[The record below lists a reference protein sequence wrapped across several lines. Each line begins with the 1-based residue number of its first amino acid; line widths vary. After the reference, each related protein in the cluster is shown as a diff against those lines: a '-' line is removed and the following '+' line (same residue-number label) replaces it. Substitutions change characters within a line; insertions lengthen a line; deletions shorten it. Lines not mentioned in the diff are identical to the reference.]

1 MSEADTQSH
10 ILKEHLDY
18 VNRRHKGT
26 FSCIHCFD
34 DPDCGDYASRE
45 SLWKHCLENH
55 SRWFPTSSDKL
66 LRYREA
72 YEDVCYRAAK
82 VKSTNPVDHVN
93 GKLAPSESVFASSNP
108 PGPVVSSRIQDL
120 VPEPNE
126 SLSSPYDQDDGEI
139 HLELPSA
146 HPASHYTDSFD
157 SVTNHEDNLH
167 NSSSLHDPL
176 INNEDDLPSSAR
188 HQADIAGEPLKVAA
202 GLPWRQRLPHVEVT
216 HNHIPLHSYLC
227 DSSNLPSNYR
237 DDTSHNSNYRDST
250 RDDDSCKIDV
260 AISYGPRAGF
270 YSGISNLFN
279 RNKNKIREA
288 SSDQT
293 DIPAEHAKLAS
304 DVLSKHQ
311 HALIGSPKAYS
322 ESSIRTERGKPIE
335 PPRRISQLD
344 IMPISQGLLVT
355 EGKEIYAGLTGQGRP
370 RGSKHKGAVG
380 LRHRENPCIFSL
392 NAKPRENRRKVL
404 RVRIN
409 GQDHL
414 TCPDSGSE
422 KNIISKACAVEHG
435 FRIRRKTKDIKR
447 FEVGNGDIV
456 WSIGRVLETVG
467 LPGSPLWQKKRRF
480 YVLEDCPVP
489 LVMGMK
495 FLKEAEI
502 LTKYR
507 HLLENCPAEISNIPS
522 LLWIGS
528 PRSRI
533 RCTIDGR
540 KLEAVAD
547 TGSDLNLMSLEC
559 AAREGFRIDARIEAR
574 TTILLGNNK
583 KIETLGQ
590 VYVSNLTLDWREP
603 ESDLPEQSPH
613 APATD
618 EPLEPDGHGSAD
630 PSHRDGDDDLYT
642 IFHVVKHLPCEV
654 VFGQKFLDDRDAFNK
669 WPELLDIPPTKW
681 SRQFGKRQQQFE
693 FKIYISEGFSFRN
706 FLTKRKPAVDVREQ
720 HESNW
725 HNELHRRSKN
735 TEEKIGLLPLGEQ
748 DAARRSEAKK
758 VRDWHFAHA
767 RCQFCNS
774 RSAT

>member
-1 MSEADTQSH
+1 MSEADTQSRNR
-10 ILKEHLDY
+10 KEHLDY
-18 VNRRHKGT
+18 ANQRYKGT
-26 FSCIHCFD
+26 YGFSYWFSD
-34 DPDCGDYASRE
+34 SNCGDYASLE
-45 SLWKHCLENH
+45 SLWGHHLKIH
-55 SRWFPTSSDKL
+55 RQSSDKL
-66 LRYREA
+66 SRHWKPYKDVRYIP
-72 YEDVCYRAAK
+72 AK
-82 VKSTNPVDHVN
+82 DKGTKPVYYVY

-108 PGPVVSSRIQDL
+108 PGPVVSSRSKGL
-120 VPEPNE
+120 PHAPEPNE
-126 SLSSPYDQDDGEI
+126 SLSPTYNQDYGKI

-146 HPASHYTDSFD
+146 RPASHHTDPFD
-157 SVTNHEDNLH
+157 STTNHEDKLH
-167 NSSSLHDPL
+167 NSSSLHD
-176 INNEDDLPSSAR
+176 
-188 HQADIAGEPLKVAA
+188 IAGEPLKPTAS
-202 GLPWRQRLPHVEVT
+202 LPWRQRLPLDEVT
-216 HNHIPLHSYLC
+216 DHHIPLHGYLC

-237 DDTSHNSNYRDST
+237 DDTSHDSNYRDST
-250 RDDDSCKIDV
+250 RDDDSCKIDI

-279 RNKNKIREA
+279 RDENKIREA

-293 DIPAEHAKLAS
+293 DIPAENAKLSS
-304 DVLSKHQ
+304 DVLSKQQ
-311 HALIGSPKAYS
+311 HAMFSTPKTYS
-322 ESSIRTERGKPIE
+322 ESSLRSELSKPIE
-335 PPRRISQLD
+335 PPGLISQLD
-344 IMPISQGLLVT
+344 IKPISQELFVT
-355 EGKEIYAGLTGQGRP
+355 EEKEISAGPTGQGRS
-370 RGSKHKGAVG
+370 RGSRHKGAVC
-380 LRHRENPCIFSL
+380 LRHRENPYIFPL

-404 RVRIN
+404 RVRVN

-414 TCPDSGSE
+414 ACPDSGSE

-447 FEVGNGDIV
+447 FEVGNGEIV

-467 LPGSPLWQKKRRF
+467 LPGSPLWQKKRPF

-559 AAREGFRIDARIEAR
+559 AASE
-574 TTILLGNNK
+574 
-583 KIETLGQ
+583 ETLGQ

-603 ESDLPEQSPH
+603 DSDLPEQSPH
-613 APATD
+613 TPATD
-618 EPLEPDGHGSAD
+618 EPHEPDCHGSAD
-630 PSHRDGDDDLYT
+630 PSHGDGDDDLYT
-642 IFHVVKHLPCEV
+642 NFHVVKHLPCEV

-669 WPELLDIPPTKW
+669 WPELLDTPPTKW
-681 SRQFGKRQQQFE
+681 SRQFGKHRQQFE
-693 FKIYISEGFSFRN
+693 FKVYISEGFSFRS

-735 TEEKIGLLPLGEQ
+735 TEEKIVLLPLGEQ
-748 DAARRSEAKK
+748 EEARRSEAKK
-758 VRDWHFAHA
+758 VRDWHIAHA